1 MTALYIVGGIAAF
14 IAFLLACPVTL
25 RAAFRDEFS
34 ARAGYLFFHYT
45 IAPRPPRKKEAKPPK
60 EEKPEKSKLRLLLE
74 QKGLSGFLSIL
85 QEAAKIAS
93 GMAKRLFSHFSVN
106 PFRLDI
112 AVAGDDAAR
121 TAVTYGHVCGIV
133 GTASSLLL
141 GNVKCKNCKIRV
153 TPDFLNTKSRV
164 QFEAEIR
171 VRLFFLLAAGL
182 FALFRSIRLI
192 RRVKTG

>member
-45 IAPRPPRKKEAKPPK
+45 IAPRPPRKKEAKPQK

-93 GMAKRLFSHFSVN
+93 GMAKRLFST
-106 PFRLDI
+106 FRLI
-112 AVAGDDAAR
+112 LSGWILQLQVMTLPARLSHMATCAG
-121 TAVTYGHVCGIV
+121 
-133 GTASSLLL
+133 SSERLLP
-141 GNVKCKNCKIRV
+141 C
-153 TPDFLNTKSRV
+153 FW
-164 QFEAEIR
+164 AM
-171 VRLFFLLAAGL
+171 
-182 FALFRSIRLI
+182 
-192 RRVKTG
+192 